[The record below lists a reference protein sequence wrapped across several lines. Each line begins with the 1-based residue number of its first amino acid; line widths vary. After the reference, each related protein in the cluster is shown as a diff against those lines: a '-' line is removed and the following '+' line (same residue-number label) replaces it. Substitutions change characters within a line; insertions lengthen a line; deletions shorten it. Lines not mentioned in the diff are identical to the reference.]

1 MRSLAICLL
10 LAAPL
15 VAQPPIPRYEVKRA
29 TGRIVVDGK
38 LDDKAW
44 AGAPAVEFIFPWE
57 FQTGAKQKTTAKLLW
72 DDEYLYVG
80 YECEDADI
88 VALRTERNVLAMSFK
103 FG

>member
-44 AGAPAVEFIFPWE
+44 AGAPAVEFIFP
-57 FQTGAKQKTTAKLLW
+57 
-72 DDEYLYVG
+72 
-80 YECEDADI
+80 
-88 VALRTERNVLAMSFK
+88 
-103 FG
+103 